1 LLPYISATF
10 GQPPVFSQMTMLP
23 VAPELAARLA
33 NYLIDDRARGVLR
46 ELAPILEPHL
56 GTAVDQVITGAARLN
71 QVAEIYKRHAGE
83 FRKIEIAQFQELLT
97 AHFTASYL
105 ERCRSTIEKETA
117 LGFEGRA
124 RMNSAAAVLRTAT
137 EVLQRRHRFAPAKLA
152 DRLNVFSQA
161 IFFDL
166 ATTSTFYLQRVRD
179 AASARRQ
186 AIDGAIGD
194 FDGAIGGVIDALK
207 EATGSLTATSVTV
220 QQLTADTL
228 QKMASAATASTET
241 SQTVDLT
248 VSATEE
254 LSSSIQE
261 IGQQAARGMEMA
273 RSAVADTERT
283 NNAIR
288 SLNEAAERI
297 GSVVGLISK
306 IAAQTN
312 LLALNATIEAARA
325 GEAGK
330 GFAVVAAE
338 VKALANQTS
347 RATEEISQQ
356 VTAIQEA
363 TKGAVGEIGS
373 IGRTIH
379 ELTAV
384 STSIAAAVD
393 EQGATTREIASSIQ
407 VVAGNTARASVEIRS
422 IEQAAGHA
430 TSAIGEIGG
439 LTARLSARA
448 ADLEAKVASFFNR
461 VRAA

>member
-1 LLPYISATF
+1 
-10 GQPPVFSQMTMLP
+10 ML
-23 VAPELAARLA
+23 R
-33 NYLIDDRARGVLR
+33 
-46 ELAPILEPHL
+46 
-56 GTAVDQVITGAARLN
+56 
-71 QVAEIYKRHAGE
+71 
-83 FRKIEIAQFQELLT
+83 
-97 AHFTASYL
+97 
-105 ERCRSTIEKETA
+105 
-117 LGFEGRA
+117 
-124 RMNSAAAVLRTAT
+124 
-137 EVLQRRHRFAPAKLA
+137 RRHRFSPAKLA
-152 DRLNVFSQA
+152 DRIDVLSQA

-186 AIDGAIGD
+186 VIDQAIGE

-207 EATGSLTATSVTV
+207 EATGSLTATSSTV
-220 QQLTADTL
+220 QQVTEDTL
-228 QKMASAATASTET
+228 RRMASASIASAET
-241 SQTVDLT
+241 SQSVDLT
-248 VSATEE
+248 VAATEE
-254 LSSSIQE
+254 LSNSIQE

-283 NNAIR
+283 NKTIR
-288 SLNEAAERI
+288 SLDEAAERI

-356 VTAIQEA
+356 VAAIQEA
-363 TKGAVGEIGS
+363 TKGAVNEIGS

-379 ELTAV
+379 ELTRFRPRSPLR
-384 STSIAAAVD
+384 STSRARPRARSRAASRPRR
-393 EQGATTREIASSIQ
+393 ATPRARPIEIK
-407 VVAGNTARASVEIRS
+407 SV
-422 IEQAAGHA
+422 EQAASQA
-430 TSAIGEIGG
+430 AAAIGEIGG
-439 LTARLSARA
+439 WTARLSARA
-448 ADLEAKVASFFNR
+448 QDLEAKVASFFNR